1 MSSLQLVNSINAKA
15 VTRPSSPSKG
25 LLYVEAQ
32 VNGKAT
38 NAMINMG
45 TMHNFVSVEEVL
57 KLELKQ
63 SKEKGFLKAI
73 NQATPMVGVAD
84 MWLCKLDDYQ
94 VVLELEF
101 RSKSSSSYAF
111 HQLGSHHGKFV
122 SLHGAYNLGEA
133 QGGIVPIGNA
143 VQ

>member
-63 SKEKGFLKAI
+63 SKRRA
-73 NQATPMVGVAD
+73 
-84 MWLCKLDDYQ
+84 
-94 VVLELEF
+94 
-101 RSKSSSSYAF
+101 S
-111 HQLGSHHGKFV
+111 
-122 SLHGAYNLGEA
+122 
-133 QGGIVPIGNA
+133 
-143 VQ
+143 